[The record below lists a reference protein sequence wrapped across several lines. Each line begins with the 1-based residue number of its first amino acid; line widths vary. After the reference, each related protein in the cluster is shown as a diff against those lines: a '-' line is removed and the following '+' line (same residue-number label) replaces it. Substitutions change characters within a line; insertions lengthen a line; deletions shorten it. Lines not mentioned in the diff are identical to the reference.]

1 MHFWPKRFAVPE
13 PPGSQLQRA
22 TDDCFNPQS
31 EKAIEGI
38 SYPMGNPP
46 FSYDSD
52 TPLPFPA
59 VQQAKTKTSV
69 NRLPRSHKWKRFK
82 THWSRFKRHIDAG
95 SSTVLGEESMVESNS
110 DCEDGEDLRQENG
123 QVDLIVVDR
132 TWEDSES
139 CISQLEHDIHA
150 PKSEAEKPPGDGE
163 VDRVLMNEP
172 FTTSDKWRAF
182 DNFRWR
188 AWLGTHKVFFSS
200 FSDERLEYQYSEV
213 RNQ

>member
-13 PPGSQLQRA
+13 PSGTHPQRA
-22 TDDCFNPQS
+22 MDDGLNPQS
-31 EKAIEGI
+31 EKAMEGVPYSI
-38 SYPMGNPP
+38 GNSR
-46 FSYDSD
+46 FQYDSD

-59 VQQAKTKTSV
+59 VQQAKTKTSI
-69 NRLPRSHKWKRFK
+69 NRLPRSQKWKRFK
-82 THWSRFKRHIDAG
+82 THWSKFKRQIDTG

-110 DCEDGEDLRQENG
+110 DMEDGEDLRQENG

-132 TWEDSES
+132 AWEDSES
-139 CISQLEHDIHA
+139 CISQLDHDNA
-150 PKSEAEKPPGDGE
+150 PKSEVEKLPGDGE
-163 VDRVLMNEP
+163 VERMPMNDP

-182 DNFRWR
+182 DSLRWR
-188 AWLGTHKVFFSS
+188 AWLGAHNFFFSS